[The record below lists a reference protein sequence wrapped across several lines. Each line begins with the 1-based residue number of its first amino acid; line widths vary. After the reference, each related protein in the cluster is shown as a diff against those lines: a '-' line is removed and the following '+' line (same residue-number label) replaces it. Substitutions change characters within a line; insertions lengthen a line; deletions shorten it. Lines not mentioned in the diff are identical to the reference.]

1 MLILT
6 KFPHLTKHQS
16 KGGWGIAITFFLNCT
31 KLKQQQQQPYD
42 GQMIESADKHQQ
54 KAAHEGKKLEP
65 CDRIS

>member
-31 KLKQQQQQPYD
+31 KPIQLQQPYD
-42 GQMIESADKHQQ
+42 DHVIESADKHQQ
-54 KAAHEGKKLEP
+54 KAAHEGKKLEM
-65 CDRIS
+65 DNSNI